1 MKAIGS
7 ILSGICRGGVSLSIL
22 LAVASAV
29 AQEGTVSVVLE
40 GDAPTEG
47 VIASFDGPEADGMGW
62 YRDVADWKDVGISFR
77 ATSDGELRKVTCRIQ
92 AVRSDFQQETK
103 FRIEIYENPGIGENP
118 LDGKKLYSGEGRLA
132 VQKSDAGMY
141 LAFDLGQGVP
151 LLTGNSY
158 TILFIWEEPATVIV
172 FQANP
177 AYTEGFSWFRNETTD
192 GKFKPTND
200 SSRPGLT
207 YFIQ

>member
-1 MKAIGS
+1 MNS
-7 ILSGICRGGVSLSIL
+7 ILSQARLGGIGLLAL
-22 LAVASAV
+22 LAVSVAV
-29 AQEGTVSVVLE
+29 AQEGAVSVALQ
-40 GDAPTEG
+40 GDAPTDA

-77 ATSDGELRKVTCRIQ
+77 ATSDGELRKVTLRIQ
-92 AVRSDFQQETK
+92 AIRSDFQQEAK
-103 FRIEIYENPGIGENP
+103 FRVEVYENPGVGENP

-132 VQKSDAGMY
+132 VQKSDTGMF
-141 LAFDLGQGVP
+141 LEFDLGQAVP

-158 TILFIWEEPATVIV
+158 TIVLIWEEPATVIV

-177 AYTEGFSWFRNETTD
+177 AYTEGFCWFRNETTD
-192 GKFKPTND
+192 GKFKPAND